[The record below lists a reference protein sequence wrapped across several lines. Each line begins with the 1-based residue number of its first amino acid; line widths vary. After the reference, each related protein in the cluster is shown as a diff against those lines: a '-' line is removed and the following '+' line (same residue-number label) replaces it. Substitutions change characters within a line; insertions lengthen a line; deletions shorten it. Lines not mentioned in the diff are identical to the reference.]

1 MSISS
6 RLAVFPG
13 SFDPLTNGHLDVIQR
28 STRIFDRV
36 VVALLVNPE
45 KKPWLTIEERKQ
57 VILECTSDLK
67 GVEVDTF
74 QGLLIDYAT
83 SRGATALVRGL
94 RGVADFDY
102 EWQMALMNRHLAGD
116 LETVV
121 LMPAPQFSYVSSRL
135 VREIAA
141 LNGSLA
147 GLVPGPVEALLERR
161 RRAATVRHA

>member
-1 MSISS
+1 MSASS

-13 SFDPLTNGHLDVIQR
+13 SFDPLTNGHLDVIRR

-36 VVALLVNPE
+36 VVALLVNPD
-45 KKPWLTIEERKQ
+45 KTPWLSIEDRKHA
-57 VILECTSDLK
+57 ILECTNDLP

-74 QGLLIDYAT
+74 QGLLVDYAV

-102 EWQMALMNRHLAGD
+102 EWQMALMNRHLAAD

-147 GLVPGPVEALLERR
+147 GLVPAPVEALLERR

>member
-1 MSISS
+1 MSMPS

-13 SFDPLTNGHLDVIQR
+13 SFDPLTNGHLDVIRR

-45 KKPWLTIEERKQ
+45 KTPWLSIEDRRQ
-57 VILECTSDLK
+57 AIVECTSDLS

-74 QGLLIDYAT
+74 QGLLVDYAV
-83 SRGATALVRGL
+83 SRGASALVRGL

-102 EWQMALMNRHLAGD
+102 EWQMALMNRHLAAD

-121 LMPAPQFSYVSSRL
+121 LMPAPQYAYVSSRL

-141 LNGSLA
+141 LNGSLG
-147 GLVPGPVEALLERR
+147 GLVPPPVEALLERR

>member
-1 MSISS
+1 MSTPS

-13 SFDPLTNGHLDVIQR
+13 SFDPLTNGHLDVIRR

-45 KKPWLTIEERKQ
+45 KKPWLTIEERQ
-57 VILECTSDLK
+57 QSILECTADLV

-74 QGLLIDYAT
+74 QGLLIDYAI

-121 LMPAPQFSYVSSRL
+121 LMPAPQYSYVSSRL

-147 GLVPGPVEALLERR
+147 GLVPAPVEALLERR